1 MTTRNPSPDDTPPPA
16 TDPGG
21 GRATGRRRLG
31 AAAAVLGIALVGG
44 AAALGGAAATGNL
57 GGQDTTI
64 VREVSDAPSATAE
77 PTPVER
83 AAEAELPPAAEDGAA
98 LSVQE
103 VVRRVSPAVVEV
115 LVGGTADPL
124 AGVVD
129 DVSAL
134 GSGFVIDQKGRIL
147 TNQHVVQ
154 DASTVTVRFSD
165 NTVSKARV
173 LGTDPSMDI
182 AVLQAETLPEG
193 IEPVALGR
201 SADLEVGDP
210 LIAIGNPLGQ
220 DRTVTTGIVSALKR
234 TIEAPS
240 TDPITNVIQ
249 TDAAINSGNSGGPLF
264 DDQGRVVGINSQIQ
278 SRSGGSDGIGFAVP
292 IDAVRPVAESII
304 ATGEPHHAWLGIRG
318 QPLTPALA
326 ERLGLGERGGVA
338 VVEVVDGSP
347 ADDAGIV
354 ASTSGP
360 DAVVPEGADVIVAV
374 AGRPVE
380 DMADVTQQVSGR
392 RVGERLAITVLRD
405 GQEVERSV
413 TLGDRP

>member
-1 MTTRNPSPDDTPPPA
+1 
-16 TDPGG
+16 
-21 GRATGRRRLG
+21 
-31 AAAAVLGIALVGG
+31 
-44 AAALGGAAATGNL
+44 
-57 GGQDTTI
+57 
-64 VREVSDAPSATAE
+64 
-77 PTPVER
+77 
-83 AAEAELPPAAEDGAA
+83 
-98 LSVQE
+98 
-103 VVRRVSPAVVEV
+103 
-115 LVGGTADPL
+115 
-124 AGVVD
+124 
-129 DVSAL
+129 
-134 GSGFVIDQKGRIL
+134 
-147 TNQHVVQ
+147 
-154 DASTVTVRFSD
+154 VRFSD
-165 NTVSKARV
+165 NTVSEARV
-173 LGTDPSMDI
+173 LGADPSMDI

-240 TDPITNVIQ
+240 TDPISNVIQ

-278 SRSGGSDGIGFAVP
+278 TRSGGSDGIGFAVP
-292 IDAVRPVAESII
+292 IDAVRPVAEAII
-304 ATGEPHHAWLGIRG
+304 ETGEPQHAWLGIRG

-338 VVEVVDGSP
+338 VVEVVEGSP
-347 ADDAGIV
+347 ADDAGMV

-360 DAVVPEGADVIVAV
+360 DAVVPEGADVIVEV

-380 DMADVTQQVSGR
+380 DMADVTQAVSGR

-405 GQEVERSV
+405 GREVERSV

>member
-1 MTTRNPSPDDTPPPA
+1 
-16 TDPGG
+16 
-21 GRATGRRRLG
+21 
-31 AAAAVLGIALVGG
+31 
-44 AAALGGAAATGNL
+44 
-57 GGQDTTI
+57 
-64 VREVSDAPSATAE
+64 
-77 PTPVER
+77 
-83 AAEAELPPAAEDGAA
+83 
-98 LSVQE
+98 
-103 VVRRVSPAVVEV
+103 VVEV
-115 LVGGTADPL
+115 LVGGTPDPL

-129 DVSAL
+129 DVRAL
-134 GSGFVIDQKGRIL
+134 GSGFVIDDQGRIL
-147 TNQHVVQ
+147 TNQHVVE

-165 NTVSKARV
+165 NTVSEAKV

-182 AVLQAETLPEG
+182 AVLQAEDVPEG
-193 IEPVALGR
+193 IAPVALGR

-240 TDPITNVIQ
+240 TDPISNVIQ

-264 DDQGRVVGINSQIQ
+264 DEQGRVVGINSQIQ

-304 ATGEPHHAWLGIRG
+304 EHGRAEHAWLGIRG

-326 ERLGLGERGGVA
+326 ARLGLGERRGVA

-347 ADDAGIV
+347 ADDAGMV
-354 ASTSGP
+354 ASANGV
-360 DAVVPEGADVIVAV
+360 DAVVPEGADVIVRIGGHGV
-374 AGRPVE
+374 Q
-380 DMADVTQQVSGR
+380 DMADVTQEVSGR
-392 RVGERLAITVLRD
+392 RVGERLTITVLRD
-405 GQEVERSV
+405 GREVERTV